1 MRKEFIVAV
10 FLGLTVGLLIVV
22 GMLVARQ
29 AFKKHQAKP
38 EIAGNG
44 SPLVSTAATPS
55 SPASPTPAPSKH
67 VITIDQPENN
77 SVVSSNELIVS
88 GKTTPKSTV
97 AVAAEK
103 NEYFAEADEA
113 GLFSQ
118 KIELINGVNEIK
130 MSAVSPSGE
139 QAEITLTIVY
149 TTAEF

>member
-29 AFKKHQAKP
+29 AFEKHQAKP

-44 SPLVSTAATPS
+44 SPLVSISAIPS
-55 SPASPTPAPSKH
+55 SPTSPTPAPSKH
-67 VITIDQPENN
+67 VIAIDQPENN
-77 SVVSSNELIVS
+77 SVVSSNELIIS
-88 GKTTPKSTV
+88 GKTTPKSTI
-97 AVAAEK
+97 AVVAEK
-103 NEYFAEADEA
+103 NEYFAESDEA
-113 GLFSQ
+113 GFFSR
-118 KIELINGVNEIK
+118 KIELITGVNEIK